1 MLGKVLTEK
10 FWQLKHES
18 KYYRF
23 TLLFIKTF
31 AETLLSKQSMQL
43 RNTESAS
50 LFPAKSDKVFQIIQ
64 VFSQLELGNKVTLN
78 P

>member
-1 MLGKVLTEK
+1 MLGKGLNEK
-10 FWQLKHES
+10 SRQLKHES
-18 KYYRF
+18 KYHCF
-23 TLLFIKTF
+23 TLVFIKTF
-31 AETLLSKQSMQL
+31 VETLLRKQSMQL